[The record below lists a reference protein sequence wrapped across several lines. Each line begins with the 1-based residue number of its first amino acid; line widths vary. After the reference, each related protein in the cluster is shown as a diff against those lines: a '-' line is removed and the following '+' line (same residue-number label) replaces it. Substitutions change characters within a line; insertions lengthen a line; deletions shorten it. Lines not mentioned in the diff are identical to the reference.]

1 MEYVRKKLSELKPYE
16 NMPGYMLMTVSPV
29 QIPKNEKSSTV

>member
-16 NMPGYMLMTVSPV
+16 NNPRIMEMARWLPQLLATLRC
-29 QIPKNEKSSTV
+29 